1 MRLRA
6 AYAAVAAVMGHG
18 HEVNPAA
25 RSGGFAEL
33 ERTMIAES
41 GQDVRDGLRDDR

>member
-1 MRLRA
+1 
-6 AYAAVAAVMGHG
+6 MGHG

-33 ERTMIAES
+33 ERTAIAERV
-41 GQDVRDGLRDDR
+41 QDVLDGLRDDR